1 MAISFRAKLGLGLF
15 YQIRPTSSKPAISG
29 ECGMGGLDIDL
40 AAVAGM
46 AGLGGSAIAGIG
58 AAIFFKGLIMRIV
71 AQLVVTTALSFI
83 GFIALFNFLGFQI
96 IPPKEI
102 AGVQIPGS
110 TNFAPSSVPTEAAPA
125 EGAYIKSPWRK

>member
-1 MAISFRAKLGLGLF
+1 
-15 YQIRPTSSKPAISG
+15 
-29 ECGMGGLDIDL
+29 MGGLDIDL

-46 AGLGGSAIAGIG
+46 AGLGGSAVAGI
-58 AAIFFKGLIMRIV
+58 AAAVFFKGLIMRIV

-96 IPPKEI
+96 IPPSEI

-110 TNFAPSSVPTEAAPA
+110 SNFSPSSAPTTPAPTPEA
-125 EGAYIKSPWRK
+125 AYIKSPWRN

>member
-1 MAISFRAKLGLGLF
+1 
-15 YQIRPTSSKPAISG
+15 
-29 ECGMGGLDIDL
+29 MGGLDIDL

-58 AAIFFKGLIMRIV
+58 AAIFFKGLIMRII

-96 IPPKEI
+96 IPPAEI

-110 TNFAPSSVPTEAAPA
+110 TNFAPSSAPTAPA
-125 EGAYIKSPWRK
+125 DGSAAYIKSPMPWRK